1 MLIDFGIALEIQP
14 CRTTTMAGLGGHRDF
29 APYEQLAKKSGSRQL
44 KVDIYCVAAT
54 LYYAITGQLPEGA
67 YDRKIAIQEGQD
79 CLIPPQTLKPE
90 ITDRIHHAILAGMEM
105 DPEDRPESMQD
116 WITLLTTDGT
126 KTTTRLRSMGRLG
139 WILRL
144 MRVAIA

>member
-1 MLIDFGIALEIQP
+1 MQ
-14 CRTTTMAGLGGHRDF
+14 
-29 APYEQLAKKSGSRQL
+29 SR
-44 KVDIYCVAAT
+44 
-54 LYYAITGQLPEGA
+54 A